1 MKIKFKKLHPAAKLP
16 FHAKP
21 GDAGVDL
28 TAVNVMLGA
37 EREISYDTGLAV
49 EIPEGYVGL
58 LFMRSS
64 VFKKDID
71 LTNAVGVIDSGY
83 RGSIG
88 FKYTPNFDYW
98 DYALDRQDFQAS
110 LELGEILYYE
120 TASDEKRKLCLGAST
135 YAVGDRI
142 GQLVIV
148 PYVKIESEWSEELTK
163 TERGYGG
170 YGSTGN

>member
-1 MKIKFKKLHPAAKLP
+1 MKVKFKKLHPDASLP
-16 FHAKP
+16 YHAKP

-28 TAVNVMLGA
+28 KAVRVTIGT
-37 EREISYDTGLAV
+37 ESEIEYGTGLAV

-64 VFKKDID
+64 IYKKDLT

-83 RGSIG
+83 RGEIM

-98 DYALDRQDFQAS
+98 SLAMQRQDFIPN
-110 LELGEILYYE
+110 LELGEILYHE
-120 TASDEKRKLCLGAST
+120 TAADEARGIALTADC
-135 YAVGDRI
+135 YAIGDRI

-148 PYVKIESEWSEELTK
+148 PFVEIESEFSEELTE
-163 TERGYGG
+163 TERGHGG
-170 YGSTGN
+170 HGHTGN